1 VERFTPLP
9 RCFAGGHP
17 VPTLSET
24 NRILVQTDKIKNPP
38 RYEDIA
44 GQEALNA
51 IPSGWRVLTVLLC
64 MMVALCVAFLLLKY
78 L

>member
-1 VERFTPLP
+1 
-9 RCFAGGHP
+9 

-44 GQEALNA
+44 GQEAINA
-51 IPSGWRVLTVLLC
+51 IPSGWRVLTVLASTLVIVT
-64 MMVALCVAFLLLKY
+64 VALLILRHFEHF
-78 L
+78 